1 MSTQPRRPAG
11 HRLPRINSECP
22 SCGDVEFPPERGWLV
37 EMSVAEWSYFSF
49 VCPQC
54 DAVIQRSAS
63 ARARA
68 ILSRW
73 VPTEYVEIPDEAL
86 EPRPAT
92 PLRVDEVLDVIL
104 AMREIELL
112 TGEAA
117 GQRSDAPSQPV

>member
-117 GQRSDAPSQPV
+117 GQPSDAPSQPV